1 MDEQPLM
8 GRSWRTDLFDVPE
21 YLAAVG
27 VRPTAPTFDLLEEL
41 HGAHVRTFPFGNVD
55 VLLGTHPGVA
65 PDAIQEQLVR
75 RSRGGYCFEHS
86 QIFAA
91 ALEHLGFSVRRAL
104 GRVHEPTNTRTH
116 MTIHVELDGERWL
129 CDPGFGF
136 SITGPIAL
144 KDGATRAEGDRQFG
158 VRELTDQAPPSGRS
172 HGRRR
177 RTLRRREPGPSS
189 RRQDRAFHHLA
200 RGEFAVRESPHG
212 HAPHAARS
220 RHTHRSCAHDPSP
233 RKGHRTHEVIGRRS
247 HRHGTG
253 TRNCVGSERDQSI
266 IVRRGAATV
275 PQLTCSGRTAE
286 ITRCP
291 ARVRPQ
297 PSVALGT
304 PRQASASPRPP
315 PPPPPRSASRRRIRA
330 RVPSPSVRS

>member
-1 MDEQPLM
+1 MV
-8 GRSWRTDLFDVPE
+8 DVLACASIHHRLHAKNRGIYA
-21 YLAAVG
+21 YLAHSRDIGIFHGTCVLSPRATLCETAGISADRMSRRRAVG
-27 VRPTAPTFDLLEEL
+27 NGRTAAHGTVVAHRPLRCPGVSRCRRSSAHRADLRPAR
-41 HGAHVRTFPFGNVD
+41 GIARRTRAYLSFGNVD

-172 HGRRR
+172 HGRATPNTTSTR
-177 RTLRRREPGPSS
+177 
-189 RRQDRAFHHLA
+189 
-200 RGEFAVRESPHG
+200 
-212 HAPHAARS
+212 ARS
-220 RHTHRSCAHDPSP
+220 IQPTSGPGISSP
-233 RKGHRTHEVIGRRS
+233 R
-247 HRHGTG
+247 
-253 TRNCVGSERDQSI
+253 
-266 IVRRGAATV
+266 A
-275 PQLTCSGRTAE
+275 
-286 ITRCP
+286 
-291 ARVRPQ
+291 
-297 PSVALGT
+297 
-304 PRQASASPRPP
+304 
-315 PPPPPRSASRRRIRA
+315 RRIR
-330 RVPSPSVRS
+330 RS

>member
-27 VRPTAPTFDLLEEL
+27 VRPTAPTLDLLEEL

-116 MTIHVELDGERWL
+116 MTIHVDLDGERWL

-158 VRELTDQAPPSGRS
+158 VRELTDQGTTVWALTREGDAEHYVDESPVHPADVRTGQCITSREENSPFVNHLMVMRHMPHAHVTLTEAARTIRTPGRATEHTKLS
-172 HGRRR
+172 VAEVVD
-177 RTLRRREPGPSS
+177 T
-189 RRQDRAFHHLA
+189 
-200 RGEFAVRESPHG
+200 VRELGIALDRSEIS
-212 HAPHAARS
+212 ALSSVVERLRS
-220 RHTHRSCAHDPSP
+220 RS
-233 RKGHRTHEVIGRRS
+233 
-247 HRHGTG
+247 
-253 TRNCVGSERDQSI
+253 
-266 IVRRGAATV
+266 
-275 PQLTCSGRTAE
+275 
-286 ITRCP
+286 
-291 ARVRPQ
+291 
-297 PSVALGT
+297 
-304 PRQASASPRPP
+304 
-315 PPPPPRSASRRRIRA
+315 
-330 RVPSPSVRS
+330 